1 MEYELIELEHSWDMN
16 MFFFLMQV
24 PLVEYESDM
33 NGIFMGENGA
43 LVG

>member
-1 MEYELIELEHSWDMN
+1 MGYSWDMN
-16 MFFFLMQV
+16 IFFGMHV

>member
-1 MEYELIELEHSWDMN
+1 MGYEYV
-16 MFFFLMQV
+16 FLMQV
-24 PLVEYESDM
+24 PLVEYERDM